1 MYANEVKQCLIQKG
15 ADSLYHVNSVVT
27 ALTYI
32 NNGGLL
38 SRGTVD
44 DWGLEQTK
52 QITDNS
58 DKELDIYYDIFFDSV
73 DIHKRAKSL
82 NKYGAVTFVFSLDV
96 LDELEEYE
104 ILITK
109 DNPKRWTTDMEVTE
123 KYFTSSSEII
133 NEFWVGNFSQHI
145 TVIKPIR
152 PISFDFLEYIIID
165 SPLNPDD
172 PVFNDALIAI
182 NNALSQNG
190 YENIKILIRKCP
202 PDCKCKTEYANHRPG
217 YTYHRF
223 KTKL

>member
-1 MYANEVKQCLIQKG
+1 MYASEVKQCLIQKG
-15 ADSLYHVNSVVT
+15 MDSLFHVNSVVT

-44 DWGLEQTK
+44 DWELEQTK

-73 DIHKRAKSL
+73 DIHKRAKTL

-104 ILITK
+104 VLITK

-123 KYFTSSSEII
+123 KHFTSSSEII
-133 NEFWVGNFSQHI
+133 NEFVVGNFSQHI
-145 TVIKPIR
+145 TVIKPIKA
-152 PISFDFLEYIIID
+152 ISFDFLEFIIID
-165 SPLNPDD
+165 SPPDSND
-172 PVFNDALIAI
+172 PVFVDALFSLKD
-182 NNALSQNG
+182 ALSQNR
-190 YENIKILIRKCP
+190 YENIKMLIRNCP
-202 PDCKCKTEYANHRPG
+202 TDCKCQAEYANHLPG
-217 YTYHRF
+217 YIYHRF